1 MLINFQYSVAQ
12 LSPSL
17 SVTVIISSGAV
28 PGKAGKAAA
37 LPRFCKIESGGGSG
51 GGAAVL
57 VVLPGPCAR
66 AAPAAPLYRCCR
78 WSPLVH

>member
-37 LPRFCKIESGGGSG
+37 LPRFCKIESGSGSG
-51 GGAAVL
+51 GAADINLHLCQYFV
-57 VVLPGPCAR
+57 
-66 AAPAAPLYRCCR
+66 
-78 WSPLVH
+78 SPFLFNFP